1 MLVRSLPMLICTGAI
16 SVAHS
21 REGPT
26 VSLEFVR
33 RLFFF
38 FQMSHLMFSPL
49 YFKSTLYK
57 VTSKCA
63 TVTDQPLRLY
73 LSHQGLL
80 GLF

>member
-1 MLVRSLPMLICTGAI
+1 MSQNLQMQAASYTEEKIKEIT
-16 SVAHS
+16 
-21 REGPT
+21 
-26 VSLEFVR
+26 
-33 RLFFF
+33 RLTHL

-73 LSHQGLL
+73 LSHQCLL